1 MPGRDLGLGHVR
13 KTQAVPVENMSPPRN
28 LYAEMTHDPLTM
40 NVPICSISL
49 FVSLSLS
56 LLCPFNMHHIHL
68 TPGEPHAYWA
78 NHGKESM
85 ETLIYG
91 GSYVADGLEK

>member
-1 MPGRDLGLGHVR
+1 
-13 KTQAVPVENMSPPRN
+13 
-28 LYAEMTHDPLTM
+28 
-40 NVPICSISL
+40 
-49 FVSLSLS
+49 
-56 LLCPFNMHHIHL
+56 MHRIHL